1 MQKIKRIFIN
11 IVIFVVTF
19 LFMFTAGMIM
29 ISDAS
34 LHDVFTSSRISALKD
49 RPENIKKDIFVDTT
63 FLSATGG
70 ITTLTINVLKNLVH
84 RHEDWRF
91 IITEHEGQYQFK
103 DFEKLSNVKIIKVST
118 CRSMPK
124 IISLVE
130 KLSSGIVRDKIS
142 QILLYGNI
150 IFDDNVN
157 LIWDPTGELCFIDST
172 IVPRVSTIHDLAWF
186 EPNGST
192 FLFNFEKLKHL
203 RWQTF
208 EKTARVSKKIITV
221 SNFSKKRI
229 IEQFNLP
236 EDRVQVIPIQLGKR
250 VFAKYTEKEELDI
263 MKKYNIQRQ
272 KYFIFCSTWWK
283 NKNHKN
289 LMLAFEKF
297 IRDNPATK
305 LKLLIV
311 GQHDDFDNIDF
322 WKIIKDETKKR
333 MVIVGHVSDTEL
345 NIMLQNALAFIH
357 PSIYEGFGIPL
368 VEAMSSGIPVAC
380 SNVASLPEVVG
391 DAAIKFNPYK
401 VDEIASA
408 MQKLAD
414 DENLRKLLIQKGY
427 EQVKQYENSDAMI
440 EQYEKVFEEYMK

>member
-1 MQKIKRIFIN
+1 
-11 IVIFVVTF
+11 
-19 LFMFTAGMIM
+19 
-29 ISDAS
+29 
-34 LHDVFTSSRISALKD
+34 
-49 RPENIKKDIFVDTT
+49 
-63 FLSATGG
+63 
-70 ITTLTINVLKNLVH
+70 
-84 RHEDWRF
+84 
-91 IITEHEGQYQFK
+91 
-103 DFEKLSNVKIIKVST
+103 
-118 CRSMPK
+118 
-124 IISLVE
+124 
-130 KLSSGIVRDKIS
+130 
-142 QILLYGNI
+142 
-150 IFDDNVN
+150 
-157 LIWDPTGELCFIDST
+157 
-172 IVPRVSTIHDLAWF
+172 
-186 EPNGST
+186 
-192 FLFNFEKLKHL
+192 
-203 RWQTF
+203 
-208 EKTARVSKKIITV
+208 
-221 SNFSKKRI
+221 
-229 IEQFNLP
+229 
-236 EDRVQVIPIQLGKR
+236 
-250 VFAKYTEKEELDI
+250 
-263 MKKYNIQRQ
+263 
-272 KYFIFCSTWWK
+272 
-283 NKNHKN
+283 
-289 LMLAFEKF
+289 MLAFEKF

>member
-1 MQKIKRIFIN
+1 M
-11 IVIFVVTF
+11 
-19 LFMFTAGMIM
+19 
-29 ISDAS
+29 
-34 LHDVFTSSRISALKD
+34 
-49 RPENIKKDIFVDTT
+49 
-63 FLSATGG
+63 
-70 ITTLTINVLKNLVH
+70 
-84 RHEDWRF
+84 
-91 IITEHEGQYQFK
+91 
-103 DFEKLSNVKIIKVST
+103 
-118 CRSMPK
+118 
-124 IISLVE
+124 
-130 KLSSGIVRDKIS
+130 
-142 QILLYGNI
+142 
-150 IFDDNVN
+150 
-157 LIWDPTGELCFIDST
+157 
-172 IVPRVSTIHDLAWF
+172 
-186 EPNGST
+186 
-192 FLFNFEKLKHL
+192 
-203 RWQTF
+203 
-208 EKTARVSKKIITV
+208 
-221 SNFSKKRI
+221 
-229 IEQFNLP
+229 P